1 MRHFGQSTSGNSAG
15 LWMAAELEHA
25 AAPPLNWLP
34 LIWETAGGKGTGQKQ
49 AGVSRGQSTATH
61 GNGVREKREKNG
73 GTSVCLLPTPMSTTR
88 SQSRRRQSSRGHLQS
103 PHGRLQSSA
112 RVRRGRKGENT
123 GGTEKNGENASFNP
137 QCLIHLTRGNT
148 GQYTNTTPASGPRY
162 VPGVEKGKGEGQA

>member
-49 AGVSRGQSTATH
+49 AGVSRGQSTATR

-73 GTSVCLLPTPMSTTR
+73 GRRMGAPLFVSCQRRCQRPGARADVANRRAATSN
-88 SQSRRRQSSRGHLQS
+88 RRTAVSSRVLGFVA
-103 PHGRLQSSA
+103 GE
-112 RVRRGRKGENT
+112 RGR
-123 GGTEKNGENASFNP
+123 
-137 QCLIHLTRGNT
+137 TRE
-148 GQYTNTTPASGPRY
+148 GQRRTVRTPASILI
-162 VPGVEKGKGEGQA
+162 ALST